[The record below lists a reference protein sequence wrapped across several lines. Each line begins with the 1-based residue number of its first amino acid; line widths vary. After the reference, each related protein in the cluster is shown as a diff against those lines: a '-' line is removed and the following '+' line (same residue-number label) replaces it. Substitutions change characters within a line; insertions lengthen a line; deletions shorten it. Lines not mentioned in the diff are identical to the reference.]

1 MGSCES
7 GPPLTEAEAKLNKQ
21 YIESI
26 KAILHEEDYI
36 DIKKEEKTFSYTN
49 KHVILIQK
57 TYRRYISRKHFR
69 ERVCEKF
76 KEKNQI
82 ISAAINFKETWDI
95 HFQKRNEYDFSLKG
109 LNELLAKIKEVYK
122 QFFDLDAIISSSYR
136 ITQDKIMKATYESIV
151 NKDFRK
157 VLMIYMQPSFSLG
170 KIIEKEIIGFEITI
184 EEYENN
190 EKDFDLEDARTKDMD
205 YADENNDA
213 LSSFKLE
220 DTSDPLRR
228 KMMYSKITNS
238 EKSKKSN
245 NDNVINLISI
255 GGEKDS
261 YLNVRKRVQKKFT
274 VIQNFNKSDF
284 QELIRKSQ
292 LMKFKDKNPSP
303 RKGIND
309 DNRTRRT
316 SDNRLLDCSRFA
328 PLDKKRTFKR
338 LSQTTE
344 AIKLKVVL
352 FSNNRGANN
361 TNEMYIDEFITSLKP
376 IQEKE
381 CIYTSFQDPVTKVI
395 FSGSIHQ
402 ITKMKEGLGV
412 EYMLDKSKGTIYKY
426 CGYFSNNAFNG
437 IGMLSNAYNEAY
449 YGEFRNGSKNG
460 YGYYFSDTK
469 DYFGFFK
476 DNLFEG
482 FGEIKVKNKY
492 SYSGTWRKG
501 LKHGFG
507 FFVSN
512 DGSTYCGEFNEGNI
526 DGTGFYKWSDGQTY
540 IGNWSKGQMEG
551 LGEYKYTNG
560 DKFVGYYKNDLKHGR
575 GIYYFSNG
583 IVLKGRWI
591 KGKKEG
597 DFIYTNEKEKKINV
611 VIKYSNDIQFR
622 L

>member
-7 GPPLTEAEAKLNKQ
+7 GPPLTEAEAKLNKK

-26 KAILHEEDYI
+26 KEILHQEDYL
-36 DIKKEEKTFSYTN
+36 DIKKEEKTFAYTN
-49 KHVILIQK
+49 KRVILIQK

-69 ERVCEKF
+69 ERVSEKF
-76 KEKNQI
+76 KIKNQI
-82 ISAAINFKETWDI
+82 ITSAIYFKETWDI

-109 LNELLAKIKEVYK
+109 LNELLGKIKEVYK
-122 QFFDLDAIISSSYR
+122 QFFDLDAIISSNYR

-205 YADENNDA
+205 YANDNNDA
-213 LSSFKLE
+213 LTSFKLE
-220 DTSDPLRR
+220 EGAPFR
-228 KMMYSKITNS
+228 KKMYSKLTNS
-238 EKSKKSN
+238 EQSKKSD

-255 GGEKDS
+255 GGEKDTH
-261 YLNVRKRVQKKFT
+261 LNIRKCVQKKFT
-274 VIQNFNKSDF
+274 VRQNFNKSDF

-292 LMKFKDKNPSP
+292 LMKFNNNNLSP
-303 RKGIND
+303 KKSIEDSSSNRK
-309 DNRTRRT
+309 
-316 SDNRLLDCSRFA
+316 SDNRLLDCSHFEVFE
-328 PLDKKRTFKR
+328 KKRTFKR
-338 LSQTTE
+338 LSQTNE
-344 AIKLKVVL
+344 AIKLKVML
-352 FSNNRGANN
+352 FSNNKGPNN
-361 TNEMYIDEFITSLKP
+361 TNEMYIDNFISSLQP

-381 CIYTSFQDPVTKVI
+381 CIYTSFQDPITKVI

-402 ITKMKEGLGV
+402 VTKTKEGLGI
-412 EYMLDKSKGTIYKY
+412 EYMLDKSKGTVYKY
-426 CGYFSNNAFNG
+426 CGYYSNNTFNG
-437 IGMLSNAYNEAY
+437 IGMLSNALNEAY

-460 YGYYFSDTK
+460 YGYYFSETK

-507 FFVSN
+507 FFASS
-512 DGSTYCGEFNEGNI
+512 DGSTYCGEFCDGNI
-526 DGTGFYKWSDGQTY
+526 DGTGFYKWNDGQSY
-540 IGNWSKGQMEG
+540 IGNWSKGLMDG
-551 LGEYKYTNG
+551 LGEYKYANG

-575 GIYYFSNG
+575 GIYYFNNG
-583 IVLKGRWI
+583 VVLKGRWI

-597 DFIYTNEKEKKINV
+597 DFIYTNEKEKKINII
-611 VIKYSNDIQFR
+611 IKYSNDIQFR
-622 L
+622 M